1 IFVHFHKHWLEND
14 KVFATRGG
22 RVWWQQDL
30 YNLLPVS
37 LACSIQMRFGVKPD
51 RPNFLE
57 SVRSRYS
64 SSTYK
69 VPSDSE
75 NSSNDE
81 YEEEEVFAS
90 SDSEDS
96 FIYGSESEIPVKR

>member
-1 IFVHFHKHWLEND
+1 MVAAGFVQPTPCALC
-14 KVFATRGG
+14 
-22 RVWWQQDL
+22 
-30 YNLLPVS
+30 
-37 LACSIQMRFGVKPD
+37 CSIQMRFGVKPD

-57 SVRSRYS
+57 RARSRYS

-81 YEEEEVFAS
+81 YEEEEVFGS

-96 FIYGSESEIPVKR
+96 FIYGSESEVPVKKKYVHSVR